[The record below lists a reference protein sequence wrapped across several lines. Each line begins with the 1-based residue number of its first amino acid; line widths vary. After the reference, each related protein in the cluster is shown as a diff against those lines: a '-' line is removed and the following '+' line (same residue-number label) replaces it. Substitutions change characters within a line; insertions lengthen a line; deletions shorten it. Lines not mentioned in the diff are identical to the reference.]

1 VELMQVVAGDARI
14 WRTWNFAALGRGDTP
29 AAVME
34 SLIKELPRIEEHD
47 WSWMLKEPLR
57 QALID
62 QAQTAKQE
70 WPYGDRQ
77 SPEL

>member
-1 VELMQVVAGDARI
+1 
-14 WRTWNFAALGRGDTP
+14 
-29 AAVME
+29 ME

-70 WPYGDRQ
+70 WPYDDRQ